1 MCLFSL
7 IDLANMLDLKCMS
20 MFISSTYDIAV
31 TKQKKK
37 QFSMGLCTFE
47 NQLGWVP
54 LQAGMFGVNELEEQG
69 FARSLLTWILKSLEV
84 ENGHFGR
91 CRFSKAKVIF

>member
-1 MCLFSL
+1 MKVSAVVCLFSL

-20 MFISSTYDIAV
+20 MFISSTCDMAV
-31 TKQKKK
+31 AKQKQKWLL
-37 QFSMGLCTFE
+37 MGLCALK

-54 LQAGMFGVNELEEQG
+54 AQAVMFGLADPEEQRFG
-69 FARSLLTWILKSLEV
+69 RSLGTWILENLEV

-91 CRFSKAKVIF
+91 

>member
-1 MCLFSL
+1 MYILSLKVSAVVCLFSL

-20 MFISSTYDIAV
+20 MFISSTCDMAV

-37 QFSMGLCTFE
+37 RLFMGLCTFE

-54 LQAGMFGVNELEEQG
+54 VQAVMFGVNELEE
-69 FARSLLTWILKSLEV
+69 K
-84 ENGHFGR
+84 
-91 CRFSKAKVIF
+91 